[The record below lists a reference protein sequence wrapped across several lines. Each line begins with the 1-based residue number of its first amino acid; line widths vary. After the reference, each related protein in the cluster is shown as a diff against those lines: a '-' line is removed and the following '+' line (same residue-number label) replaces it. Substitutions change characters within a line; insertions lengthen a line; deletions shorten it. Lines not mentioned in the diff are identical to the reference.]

1 MARCCRS
8 GTAVENRFP
17 GGLTR
22 GGGCFEPGRPAPT
35 TPPPRAVHC
44 PTVNAARVVSVG
56 SYDAGSY
63 GELAEPVIDACAEPP
78 GPLPGFKPVSS
89 YLYDIAADDDTKFPG
104 VVKSASHRGFFTTRV
119 AFKPP
124 WQTVRF
130 ALPGNSERVHRTAAP
145 RPGGGHPS
153 RGPHDDSLATKI
165 NHFYN
170 GIGVLAIRPYWGLL
184 HASLVGELLV
194 EGEYRPLAV
203 AGRASGSLPGHA
215 PSRSRSLPSRASQR
229 SNA

>member
-22 GGGCFEPGRPAPT
+22 GGAALNRGGRRPRRRRPGQSTARPL
-35 TPPPRAVHC
+35 
-44 PTVNAARVVSVG
+44 NAARVVSVG

-63 GELAEPVIDACAEPP
+63 GALAEPVIDACAEPP

-104 VVKSASHRGFFTTRV
+104 VVKYASHRGFFTTRV

-215 PSRSRSLPSRASQR
+215 PSRSRSLPSRASRR